1 MFVMVLPSSIIDG
14 IIIWGYAERFV
25 GFCLA
30 VGLAYLIYRFAASK
44 ANQRKLAKE
53 RLKYYQ
59 NRDALMAEAKTVKW
73 PAPDKDKN
81 PKD

>member
-1 MFVMVLPSSIIDG
+1 MVLPPFIIDL

-30 VGLAYLIYRFAASK
+30 VGLVYLIYRFTYKASK
-44 ANQRKLAKE
+44 QTPP
-53 RLKYYQ
+53 
-59 NRDALMAEAKTVKW
+59 ALDNDE
-73 PAPDKDKN
+73 N

>member
-1 MFVMVLPSSIIDG
+1 MVLPSYIIDG

-30 VGLAYLIYRFAASK
+30 VGAVGLVYLIFKFAYKASK
-44 ANQRKLAKE
+44 GAP
-53 RLKYYQ
+53 
-59 NRDALMAEAKTVKW
+59 
-73 PAPDKDKN
+73 PASDNDEN

>member
-1 MFVMVLPSSIIDG
+1 MVLPSSIIDG
-14 IIIWGYAERFV
+14 IIIWGYAERFG

-30 VGLAYLIYRFAASK
+30 VGLVYLISRFAASK
-44 ANQRKLAKE
+44 ANQRKLAKK

-59 NRDALMAEAKTVKW
+59 NRDALMAKAKTVKL
-73 PAPDKDKN
+73 PASDNDEN